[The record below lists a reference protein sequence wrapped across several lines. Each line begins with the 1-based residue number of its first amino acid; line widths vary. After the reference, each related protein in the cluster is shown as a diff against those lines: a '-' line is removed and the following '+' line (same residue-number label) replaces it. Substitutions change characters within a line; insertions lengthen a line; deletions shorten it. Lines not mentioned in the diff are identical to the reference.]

1 MASPSD
7 TPTPGSRDGAG
18 AHAGMGA
25 PEDRILILDFGAQ
38 YSQLIARRVRESHVY
53 CELVPADVPLQRI
66 RDFRPSGVI
75 LSGGPSSVL
84 DPDSPDMDPGVLELG
99 VPVLGICYGLQL
111 LVRKLGGKI
120 ESADDREYGRAM
132 LRVERADDPLF
143 DGVPNDAE
151 QVVWMSHG
159 DRVLALPDDMHVI
172 ATSGGSPFAAV
183 RSTAGPFWG
192 VQFHPEV
199 VHTEHGRK
207 LLENFVHGIC
217 GCAPSW
223 TMSSF
228 VENTV
233 EAIRAQVGSGHAVCG
248 LSGGVDS
255 SVAAALVHRA
265 IGDQLTCIFVD
276 HGMMRKNE
284 RQEVEAL
291 FAEALGVKL
300 ISVDASER
308 FLKALAGVSE
318 PEKKR
323 KIIGNLFIEV
333 FDEEAAKISQTLE
346 ASGGHVDYLVQGTLY
361 PDVIESVSVKGKSV
375 TIKTHHNVGGLP
387 DDMKLDL
394 VEPLRELFKDE
405 VRAVGRELGLP
416 ARALGRHP
424 FPGPGLGIRILGEV
438 TPERLAPLREAD
450 AIMVEEIRNAG
461 LYDEIWQALVV
472 FLPVQS
478 VGVMGDDRT
487 YENVVA
493 VRCVTS
499 TDAMTADFAQI
510 PYDVLARISNRIINE
525 VKGIN
530 RVVYDISSKPPATIE
545 WE

>member
-1 MASPSD
+1 MPDREHA
-7 TPTPGSRDGAG
+7 TPHGIADDDS
-18 AHAGMGA
+18 
-25 PEDRILILDFGAQ
+25 RILILDFGAQ

-53 CELVPADVPLQRI
+53 CELVPADVSLDRI
-66 RDFRPSGVI
+66 RAFAPTGVI

-111 LVRKLGGKI
+111 LVSKLGGKV

-132 LRVERADDPLF
+132 LRIEEPGDPLF
-143 DGVPNDAE
+143 AGLPSEGE

-159 DRVLALPDDMHVI
+159 DRVLALPDGMQVI

-183 RSTAGPFWG
+183 RSNTGPFWG

-199 VHTEHGRK
+199 VHTQYGSK
-207 LLENFVHGIC
+207 ILENFVHGIC

-228 VENTV
+228 VDHAID
-233 EAIRAQVGSGHAVCG
+233 AIRAQVGGGHAICG

-291 FAEALGVKL
+291 FAESLGVKL

-308 FLKALAGVSE
+308 FLKALEGVTE
-318 PEKKR
+318 PERKR

-333 FDEEAAKISQTLE
+333 FDEEAAKISEGLAAQG
-346 ASGGHVDYLVQGTLY
+346 ASVDFLVQGTLY

-387 DDMKLDL
+387 DDMKLAL

-438 TPERLAPLREAD
+438 TPERLRPLREAD
-450 AIMVEEIRNAG
+450 AIMVEEIRKAG

-499 TDAMTADFAQI
+499 TDAMTADFAHI
-510 PYDVLARISNRIINE
+510 PYEVLGRISNRIINE
-525 VKGIN
+525 VVGIN
-530 RVVYDISSKPPATIE
+530 RVVYDISSKPPATI
-545 WE
+545 